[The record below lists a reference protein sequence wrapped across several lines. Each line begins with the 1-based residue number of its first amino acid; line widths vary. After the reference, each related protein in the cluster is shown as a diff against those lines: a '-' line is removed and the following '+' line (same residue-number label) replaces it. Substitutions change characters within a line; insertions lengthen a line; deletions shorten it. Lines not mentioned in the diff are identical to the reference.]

1 MITTKEAMCNLSI
14 EDILDEK
21 WIDIE
26 NYEGIYKISNYGRVK
41 SLSRILFNGKGLFK
55 TKDKILS
62 PKFGNNGYYS
72 FYLSKEKKTTS
83 YLAHRLIAKAF
94 IPNPENKP
102 TVNHKDL
109 DRANNCISN
118 LEWNTYRENNCHKF
132 QKDKKKYI
140 GVSFHKRN
148 QKWTSYIFINKK
160 LLHLGSYETAH
171 EAFQARIDYESKNNI
186 FNKYLK

>member
-14 EDILDEK
+14 EDILHEE
-21 WIDIE
+21 WADIK
-26 NYEGIYKISNYGRVK
+26 NYEGIYKVSNYGRVK
-41 SLSRILFNGKGLFK
+41 SLSRILFNGKGFFK

-62 PKFGNNGYYS
+62 PKLGNNGYYCFS
-72 FYLSKEKKTTS
+72 LAKDKKS
-83 YLAHRLIAKAF
+83 NFHLAHRLIANSF
-94 IPNPENKP
+94 IANPENKP

-132 QKDKKKYI
+132 QKDNKKYI

-148 QKWTSYIFINKK
+148 KKWISYIFINKK
-160 LLHLGSYETAH
+160 LIHLGSYETSHQAY
-171 EAFQARIDYESKNNI
+171 QARIDYELKNNI
-186 FNKYLK
+186 INKYL

>member
-1 MITTKEAMCNLSI
+1 MITTKEAMSKLSI
-14 EDILDEK
+14 GDMVDEK
-21 WIDIE
+21 WVDIE
-26 NYEGIYKISNYGRVK
+26 GYESIYKVSNYGRVK
-41 SLSRILFNGKGLFK
+41 SLSRTLFNGKGFFK

-62 PKFGNNGYYS
+62 PKFNNNGYYS
-72 FYLSKEKKTTS
+72 FYLSKDKKNTF

-94 IPNPENKP
+94 ILNPENKP

-109 DRANNCISN
+109 DRANNSISN

-132 QKDKKKYI
+132 TINKKKQI

-148 QKWTSYIFINKK
+148 KKWTSYIFIQKK

-171 EAFQARIDYESKNNI
+171 EAYQARMDYELKNNI
-186 FNKYLK
+186 INKYL